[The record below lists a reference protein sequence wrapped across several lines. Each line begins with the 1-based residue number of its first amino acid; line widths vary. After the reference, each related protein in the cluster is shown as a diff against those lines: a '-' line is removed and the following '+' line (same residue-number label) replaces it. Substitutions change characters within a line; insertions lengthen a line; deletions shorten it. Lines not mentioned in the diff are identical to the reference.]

1 MTPQELMQFLATRRT
16 YRRFTPQ
23 PVPGAALADLLE
35 AARIASCGAN
45 RQTLK
50 YLAVRSPQMVE
61 KTNALVH
68 WAAYLPPEQGTPKP
82 EERPTLFV
90 AVCRDTALP
99 GGTDVDLG
107 LALGSMTAAAW
118 AHGVG
123 SCIMGSIDR
132 PALAELYALPPVAA
146 AVQPGGFR
154 LSRPPEPYRSHAKR
168 RRALL
173 FGRRPRL
180 LRPQAPA
187 VRGLPGRALT
197 RPFPR
202 RALSNAAP
210 AHPQNSNRPIPA
222 GPMQAPGRDGAVF
235 FIV

>member
-1 MTPQELMQFLATRRT
+1 MTPEEFMRFLAGRRS
-16 YRRFTPQ
+16 YRRVAQTPVPQ
-23 PVPGAALADLLE
+23 PVIDDLLE

-123 SCIMGSIDR
+123 SCILGAIDR
-132 PALAELYALPPVAA
+132 PVLAALYHLPAQMTLCNLVAFGYPACQSRVVPMQGGDVKYYLDEQGNTCVPKRPLAEILI
-146 AVQPGGFR
+146 
-154 LSRPPEPYRSHAKR
+154 
-168 RRALL
+168 
-173 FGRRPRL
+173 GR
-180 LRPQAPA
+180 
-187 VRGLPGRALT
+187 V
-197 RPFPR
+197 
-202 RALSNAAP
+202 
-210 AHPQNSNRPIPA
+210 
-222 GPMQAPGRDGAVF
+222 
-235 FIV
+235 

>member
-50 YLAVRSPQMVE
+50 YLAVCSPQMVE

-82 EERPTLFV
+82 EERPTLLV

-99 GGTDVDLG
+99 GGTDLLTGTAPEEDNRQRKPSFPRPSHG
-107 LALGSMTAAAW
+107 LRRVAFSAPFAF
-118 AHGVG
+118 
-123 SCIMGSIDR
+123 
-132 PALAELYALPPVAA
+132 PPVIILSDFLRKMIRYFRQLAPS
-146 AVQPGGFR
+146 AVASATYFCFARVRIP
-154 LSRPPEPYRSHAKR
+154 RS
-168 RRALL
+168 
-173 FGRRPRL
+173 
-180 LRPQAPA
+180 
-187 VRGLPGRALT
+187 
-197 RPFPR
+197 
-202 RALSNAAP
+202 
-210 AHPQNSNRPIPA
+210 
-222 GPMQAPGRDGAVF
+222 VF
-235 FIV
+235 V

>member
-99 GGTDVDLG
+99 GGADVDLG

-132 PALAELYALPPVAA
+132 PALAELYALPPSLRLCNLVAFA
-146 AVQPGGFR
+146 PPAHQRHPVAQPLPSSSFGTFHF
-154 LSRPPEPYRSHAKR
+154 LHAFTCFDFCR
-168 RRALL
+168 FFL
-173 FGRRPRL
+173 FILKYSCAFFKYFNRFW
-180 LRPQAPA
+180 
-187 VRGLPGRALT
+187 LT
-197 RPFPR
+197 RCW
-202 RALSNAAP
+202 
-210 AHPQNSNRPIPA
+210 
-222 GPMQAPGRDGAVF
+222 
-235 FIV
+235 

>member
-1 MTPQELMQFLATRRT
+1 MP
-16 YRRFTPQ
+16 
-23 PVPGAALADLLE
+23 PGAALADLLE

-99 GGTDVDLG
+99 GGADVDLG

-132 PALAELYALPPVAA
+132 PALAELYALPPSLRLCNLVA
-146 AVQPGGFR
+146 
-154 LSRPPEPYRSHAKR
+154 
-168 RRALL
+168 
-173 FGRRPRL
+173 FGY
-180 LRPQAPA
+180 
-187 VRGLPGRALT
+187 
-197 RPFPR
+197 
-202 RALSNAAP
+202 P
-210 AHPQNSNRPIPA
+210 AHQSHIV
-222 GPMQAPGRDGAVF
+222 PMQNGDVRYYLDDARDYCVPKRPLSEVCLGEL
-235 FIV
+235 

>member
-90 AVCRDTALP
+90 AHCRDTTLP

-132 PALAELYALPPVAA
+132 PALAELYALPPSLRLCNLVA
-146 AVQPGGFR
+146 
-154 LSRPPEPYRSHAKR
+154 
-168 RRALL
+168 
-173 FGRRPRL
+173 FGY
-180 LRPQAPA
+180 
-187 VRGLPGRALT
+187 
-197 RPFPR
+197 
-202 RALSNAAP
+202 P
-210 AHPQNSNRPIPA
+210 AHQSHIV
-222 GPMQAPGRDGAVF
+222 PMQNGDVRYYLDDARDYCVPKRPLSEVCLGEL
-235 FIV
+235 